1 MDMLN
6 KKEVIIIIV
15 TTLILAF
22 SVSFINFSWNV
33 FLYAL
38 LSVFIILALNIIA
51 KKAMGY
57 YVESDVEIKLWEMQ
71 RYGFKAHEYFKKA
84 IPIGAILPVLAS
96 VITLGHFKWLA
107 STVFEV
113 KPKVHRAAKRHSL
126 YNFSEMTEYHI
137 GLIAAAGVVINLA
150 AAVVAYLLGFTEF
163 ARLNIFFASFS
174 MIPLSD
180 LDGNKI
186 FFGSLTLWAF
196 LATLTLIALAYAF
209 LLI

>member
-1 MDMLN
+1 MFN
-6 KKEVIIIIV
+6 RKEVIVIIV
-15 TTLILAF
+15 AALVLAF
-22 SVSFINFSWNV
+22 SASFINLSLNA

-57 YVESDVEIKLWEMQ
+57 YVESEVEIKLWEMQ
-71 RYGFKAHEYFKKA
+71 RYGFRAHEYFKKA
-84 IPIGAILPVLAS
+84 IPIGAILPLLFS

-113 KPKVHRAAKRHSL
+113 KPKIHRAVKRHGL

-137 GLIAAAGVVINLA
+137 GLIAAAGVVINLL
-150 AAVVAYLLGFTEF
+150 AAVVAYLIGFTEF
-163 ARLNIFFASFS
+163 ARLSIFFAFFN
-174 MIPLSD
+174 MIPVSD

-196 LATLTLIALAYAF
+196 LASITLIAVGYAF

>member
-1 MDMLN
+1 MLN
-6 KKEVIIIIV
+6 RKEVVVIIISII
-15 TTLILAF
+15 LLAF
-22 SVSFINFSWNV
+22 SVSFIKFSLST
-33 FLYAL
+33 FLYAVV
-38 LSVFIILALNIIA
+38 SVFIILALNILA

-57 YVESDVEIKLWEMQ
+57 YVDSEVEIKLWEMQ
-71 RYGFKAHEYFKKA
+71 RYGFKSHEYFKKP

-96 VITLGHFKWLA
+96 LVTLGHFKWLA
-107 STVFEV
+107 ALVFEV
-113 KPKVHRAAKRHSL
+113 KPKVYRAAKRHGL
-126 YNFSEMTEYHI
+126 FNFSEMTEYHI
-137 GLIAAAGVVINLA
+137 GLIAAAGVAINLA
-150 AAVVAYLLGFTEF
+150 AAVVAYLLGYTEF

-196 LATLTLIALAYAF
+196 LAALTLIALAYAF